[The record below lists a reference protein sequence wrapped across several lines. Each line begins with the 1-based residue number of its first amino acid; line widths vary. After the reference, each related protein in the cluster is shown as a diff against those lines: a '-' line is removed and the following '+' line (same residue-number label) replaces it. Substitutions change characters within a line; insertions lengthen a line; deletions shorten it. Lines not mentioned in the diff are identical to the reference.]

1 MKNKLLILTL
11 VALTIIGVVIAQ
23 NQSLEEELAGLE
35 EELINAGFDWLVNAT
50 IDENL
55 DTSTIEVFTQNGNE
69 TLAVFENIQE
79 EKFYKIYLTEL
90 NGTQDVFDLRINGS
104 IEFDQ
109 ILDPAPTMATVK
121 INSTTNKSNESIKGY
136 CKATD
141 TDGDDLIYQY
151 QWYNGSTVY
160 INGTL
165 FKEGSI
171 SAGYQHS
178 CGIRANDSRVL
189 CWGEGAFG
197 RQGDGSTADNLV
209 PTLTSDI
216 SNYSSVSAGYLHT
229 CGIRA
234 NDSRVLCWGD
244 SLYGILGDGQNTT
257 DRTSPYLTTDSS
269 AYSSVSAGQY
279 HTCGIRA
286 NDSRV
291 LCWGNSANGK
301 LGDEQ
306 NGVYV
311 LNPNL
316 TTDISAY
323 LMITVGY
330 DHTCG
335 IRANDLRVLCWGD
348 SANGKLGDG
357 QTTTDRTSPYLTTDS
372 SAYSSV
378 SAGIFHTCGIRA
390 NDSRVLCWG
399 SGTYGQL
406 GDGESGDNLNSNI
419 TTDSSSYTSVSA
431 GRYHTCG
438 IRVNDLRVLCWGES
452 LYGRLGD
459 GQNGVDVL
467 NPNLTTDTSAY
478 SSISAGY
485 EHTCGIRASDGR
497 VLCWGESA
505 SYQLGDGQ
513 NTLDRNV
520 STLTTDISPYKKGFT
535 QGNETLVSIL
545 SSSNLHAGEI
555 WKLSCRAYDFTS
567 YSSWMNS
574 SIITILGGPPTMA
587 TVKINSTVNTKN
599 DSIYGYCNGTDKE
612 SDDLAY
618 QYQWYNGSTV
628 YFNGTLF
635 KEGSISAGNYHTCGI
650 RANDS
655 RVLCWGGRNY
665 GALGDGNDSNTD
677 NLNPNVTTDTS
688 SYISVSAGYFYT
700 CGIRANDSRV
710 LCWGSGLWGKLGDG
724 STTNHSEPNLTTDNS
739 SYTKI
744 YVGYYHTCGIRA
756 NDSRVLCWGQGDNGQ
771 LGDGGIGDNLIPTLI
786 NDSSPYSSIGAGFDH
801 TCGIRANDSRV
812 LCWGDSQYG
821 QLGDGQNTTDYSNP
835 RVTTDSSPYI
845 SISAG
850 YLHTCGIRTN
860 DSRVLCWGAGDY
872 GILGDGQNTTD
883 RYSPYLTTDTS
894 AYKSVSIGRFH
905 TCGIRAN
912 DSRVLCWGDSAN
924 GKLGDGQVTIDRF
937 EPYPTTDTSA
947 YAQVETTYD
956 HTCGIRAND
965 SRALCWGDNS
975 NGNLGTGN
983 YNPHTSPYLTTD
995 TSPYGRGFSSSEEI
1009 LVSILGNAYIN
1020 AGQNWSLG
1028 CRSYDFTDYSS
1039 WMNSSILT
1047 INFPPV
1053 IQTVKTNS
1061 TTNKSNENIKGYCNA
1076 TDTDGNDLIYNY
1088 TWYNGST
1095 AYINGTLFKEGTIS
1109 AGYGHSCGIR
1119 ANDSRV
1125 LCWGAGSNGRQGDGQ
1140 VTDNLIPTLT
1150 TDISAY
1156 SSVSAGG
1163 YFHTC
1168 GIRANDSR
1176 VLCWGD
1182 SAYGQIGDGQITT
1195 DRTSPY
1201 LTTDSSAYLSISAGD
1216 FHTCG
1221 IRANDSR
1228 VLCWGESSNG
1238 RLGNGQTTPDQS
1250 NPNVTTDTSAYSSI
1264 SAGEQY
1270 TCGIRAN
1277 DSRVLC
1283 WGDSAYG
1290 QLGDGQITT
1299 DRTSPYLT
1307 TDSSAYSRISAGG
1320 IHTCGIRQNDSRV
1333 LCWGE
1338 SLDGRLG
1345 DGQDG
1350 ANVLNP
1356 NLTKDS
1362 SAYKKGFF
1370 SGEEVLISTLM
1381 SSFITAGESWK
1392 FSCRAYDFIEY
1403 SSWVNSTAM
1412 TILSSPP
1419 TMSTVKINST
1429 TNTKNDPI
1437 YGYCNATDE
1446 ESDDLAYQYQWYN
1459 GSTVYFNGTI
1469 FKEGSISTGY
1479 YFSCGIRA
1487 NDSRVLCWGQGLYG
1501 QLGDGQNTINRTS
1514 PTLTTDNSSYK
1525 MISAGYYHTCGIRAN
1540 DSRVLCWGETANGR
1554 VGDGQTT
1561 TDRTSPYLTT
1571 DTSAY
1576 SSISAGL
1583 IHTCGIRQNDSRVL
1597 CWGESLYGRLGD
1609 GQNGVDVLNP
1619 NLTTDS
1625 SAYTS
1630 VNAGGYHSCGIRAN
1644 DSRVLCW
1651 GYGLYGQVGNS
1662 GTTDN
1667 LIPNVTTDA
1676 SSYKSASAGYYHSC
1690 GIRANDSRVL
1700 CWGRGDWGN
1709 LGDSEI
1715 TNNLV
1720 PNLTTDTSPYT
1731 IANAGY
1737 VHTCGIRTNDSR
1749 VLCWGYGANG
1759 QVGDGET
1766 TNNLVPNITTD
1777 SSIYSSVSPGGYHTC
1792 GIRANDSRVLCWGY
1806 GNYGQLGDGNNASHS
1821 VLRPNIT
1828 TDSSPYK
1835 KGFSSSEE
1843 VLVSILGNAYL
1854 NVGQNWSLGCRSYD
1868 FTSYSDWMNSSVMT
1882 INTAP
1887 VMQTV
1892 KINSTTNSST
1902 ENIKGFCNATDFEG
1916 SDLAYQYQWYNGS
1929 ALSING
1935 TIFKEGSISAG
1946 WYSACGIRANDSRVV
1961 CWGYGA
1967 FGVLGDGSTT
1977 DNLIPNVT
1985 ADASAY
1991 KSVSVGDSH
2000 ACGIRQNDSRVLCW
2014 GRCSND
2020 ACGDGQ
2026 TTIDRYTPYPM
2037 TDSSEYLMISA
2048 SNYYTCGIRANDS
2061 RVLCWGWGDRGE
2073 MGDGISAAHT
2083 NPIAT
2088 LTTDTS
2094 GYKFITTGDDS
2105 STHSC
2110 GIRLNDSR
2118 VLCWGEGSDGQL
2130 GDGDN
2135 SSHNNPNPN
2144 ITTDSSAYTSIALGY
2159 LHACGIRANDSKVLC
2174 WGNGYAGQLGD
2185 GIIASHEVGNP
2196 TLINDAS
2203 PYLIITSGYDN
2214 TCGIRQSDKRVLCW
2228 GSGTEGEIGN
2238 GNNVDVGTPT
2248 LTLDSSAYSSIT
2260 GGFEY
2265 YCGIRTNDSRVLCW
2279 GWGDYGELGDS
2290 STAVHNTL
2298 FPNLTVDNSSYVKGF
2313 SSGNETLVSTLAS
2326 SFIKKGENW
2335 KISCR
2340 AYDFTSYS
2348 SWMNSTT
2355 MTILNGPPVM
2365 ATVKI
2370 NSTTNT
2376 KNNSIYGYCNATDEE
2391 SDDLAYQYQW
2401 YNGSTV
2407 YFNGTLFKEGSIST
2421 GHYFSCGIRAN
2432 DSRVLC
2438 WGQGLYGQLGD
2449 GQNTINRTSPYLT
2462 TDISSYS
2469 SISTGYFHACGIRA
2483 NDSRVLCWG
2492 RGEWGN
2498 LGDSE
2503 ITNNLVPN
2511 LTTDSSAY
2519 SSVSAGGYHTCGIR
2533 ANDSRVLCWGYGNFG
2548 ELGDSETGNNLR
2560 PNITTD
2566 SSSYSNINTG
2576 GYHTCGIRTNDSRVL
2591 CWGYGLYGQV
2601 GDSETGNNLQPNVTK
2616 DTSAYSSI
2624 SAGEV
2629 HTCGIRANDSRVLCW
2644 GESQYGR
2651 LGDTQN
2657 GVDVLNPNLTTD
2669 SSPYTI
2675 ANAGYLHTCGIRT
2688 NDSRVLCWGYGAN
2701 GQVGDGEN
2709 PNNLIPNITTDSSA
2723 YTSVNTGG
2731 YHSCGIRANDSRV
2744 LCWGFGTY
2752 GQLGDGSNASHNTLN
2767 PNITTDSSPYKKG
2780 FSSSEEVLV
2789 SILGNA
2795 YLNVGQNWSFGCR
2808 AYDFTNYSS
2817 WMNSSILIVNTAPIM
2832 RTVKINSTTNSST
2845 ENIKGYCNAT
2855 DFEGSNLAYGYTWY
2869 NGSTVYFDGTYFR
2882 KNSLALGENHVCGI
2896 RANDSRV
2903 LCWGDSA
2910 YGQLGDGQTTTD
2922 RASPYLTNDSLEY
2935 LGISAEKEYT
2945 CGIRAND
2952 SRVLCWGKCDF
2963 GRCGDGNLTTHNNL
2977 NLTLTTDTS
2986 AYASIS
2992 VGEDHVCGIRAN
3004 DSRVLCWGE
3013 CDSGKCGDGNIS
3025 NHDVGNPN
3033 LTTDTSAYSIIAAGG
3048 YHTCGIRANDSRV
3061 LCWGLGGNGEL
3072 GNGSISDSGNPQ
3084 ITSDN
3089 SAYSMITTGYILTC
3103 GIRKSDSRVL
3113 CWGYCDQ
3120 YGTCGD
3126 GNFIDH
3132 NNLNPTLTT
3141 DSSSYSTVKTNDMYA
3156 CGIRNSDSRVLCWG
3170 YNYYGT
3176 LGDGTTTDKADPTLT
3191 TDNSAYLDVNMNYHH
3206 TCGIR
3211 ANDSR
3216 VLCWGN
3222 NWYGELGNGTTS
3234 SYTSYSPR
3242 VTVDTSPYISDLSVQ
3257 GNETLVS
3264 ILGSAFLNAGET
3276 WKFGC
3281 RAYDFSS
3288 YSSWMN
3294 SSTMYFAPPS
3304 CEIQSIT
3311 ELTNTSYQD
3320 VDGNYIWYYNP
3331 SYDGSVQILVNTT
3344 DTDVDTISFPTT
3356 VSAGAN
3362 DTTDPYSVD
3371 YTWDTADTYNQTTTI
3386 TINDSSG
3393 NLGNCSFDIYRDS
3406 GAPIYHGYNYVGG
3419 ASYVNGTDYWVTGG
3433 DNFLIKVNH
3442 SDVGSGVWRQYFG
3455 YNKDDCNPN
3464 GCGGSPYEIKS
3475 YKDTVYADWYVNNSY
3490 LDIISATCNI
3500 SECYDSLNVSNVW
3513 NTTVALTS
3521 EDWDFKMHTYEY
3533 DMVTRGL
3540 GYTDMGIWLKVDN
3553 SAPISNGTT
3562 QSSSYVN
3569 DFNVSTYDFDNRS
3582 GLSSC
3587 SYRIHNGSAYS
3598 LGWTSRTCNANINVD
3613 ISSYC
3618 ASGQNCTIVLNS
3630 TDQVGLTSSTFNV
3643 SVSITS
3649 VSSGAGF
3656 FITNNTN
3663 GNVALFDK
3671 NGNFYLKGKK
3681 NSNQGTLNAPANSF
3695 VLQNSSG
3702 TTIAYVNST
3711 GSLFM
3716 RGSISEGSSLTGK
3729 TSSNL
3734 EFKNSTDNL
3743 IGFFDNQ
3750 GNLKLK
3756 GYVVENYFSYILGL
3770 FNRMG
3775 LFQSGGY
3782 RK

>member
-1 MKNKLLILTL
+1 MKYKKVLVDMKNKLLILTL

-23 NQSLEEELAGLE
+23 NQSLEEELASLE
-35 EELINAGFDWLVNAT
+35 EELVNAGFDWLVNAT

-357 QTTTDRTSPYLTTDS
+357 QTTTDRTSPY
-372 SAYSSV
+372 
-378 SAGIFHTCGIRA
+378 
-390 NDSRVLCWG
+390 
-399 SGTYGQL
+399 
-406 GDGESGDNLNSNI
+406 
-419 TTDSSSYTSVSA
+419 
-431 GRYHTCG
+431 
-438 IRVNDLRVLCWGES
+438 
-452 LYGRLGD
+452 
-459 GQNGVDVL
+459 
-467 NPNLTTDTSAY
+467 LTTDTSAY

-821 QLGDGQNTTDYSNP
+821 QLGDGQNTTDYS
-835 RVTTDSSPYI
+835 PYI

-1156 SSVSAGG
+1156 SSVSTGG
-1163 YFHTC
+1163 YFH
-1168 GIRANDSR
+1168 
-1176 VLCWGD
+1176 
-1182 SAYGQIGDGQITT
+1182 
-1195 DRTSPY
+1195 
-1201 LTTDSSAYLSISAGD
+1201 
-1216 FHTCG
+1216 
-1221 IRANDSR
+1221 
-1228 VLCWGESSNG
+1228 
-1238 RLGNGQTTPDQS
+1238 
-1250 NPNVTTDTSAYSSI
+1250 
-1264 SAGEQY
+1264 

-1320 IHTCGIRQNDSRV
+1320 IHTCGIRQNDSRVLCWGDSAYGQLGDGQITTDRTSPYLTTDSSAYSRISAGGIHTCGIRQNDSRVLCWGESLDGRLGDGQDGANVLNPNLTTDSSAYSSISAGGYHTCGIRQSDSRVLCWGFGTNGALGDGSVGNNLEPTVTTDISSYLSVSAGGDSVRTYGHTCGIRTNDSRV

-1487 NDSRVLCWGQGLYG
+1487 NDSRVLCWG
-1501 QLGDGQNTINRTS
+1501 
-1514 PTLTTDNSSYK
+1514 
-1525 MISAGYYHTCGIRAN
+1525 
-1540 DSRVLCWGETANGR
+1540 ETANGR

-1583 IHTCGIRQNDSRVL
+1583 I
-1597 CWGESLYGRLGD
+1597 
-1609 GQNGVDVLNP
+1609 
-1619 NLTTDS
+1619 
-1625 SAYTS
+1625 
-1630 VNAGGYHSCGIRAN
+1630 
-1644 DSRVLCW
+1644 
-1651 GYGLYGQVGNS
+1651 
-1662 GTTDN
+1662 
-1667 LIPNVTTDA
+1667 
-1676 SSYKSASAGYYHSC
+1676 
-1690 GIRANDSRVL
+1690 
-1700 CWGRGDWGN
+1700 
-1709 LGDSEI
+1709 
-1715 TNNLV
+1715 
-1720 PNLTTDTSPYT
+1720 
-1731 IANAGY
+1731 
-1737 VHTCGIRTNDSR
+1737 
-1749 VLCWGYGANG
+1749 
-1759 QVGDGET
+1759 
-1766 TNNLVPNITTD
+1766 
-1777 SSIYSSVSPGGYHTC
+1777 
-1792 GIRANDSRVLCWGY
+1792 
-1806 GNYGQLGDGNNASHS
+1806 
-1821 VLRPNIT
+1821 
-1828 TDSSPYK
+1828 
-1835 KGFSSSEE
+1835 
-1843 VLVSILGNAYL
+1843 
-1854 NVGQNWSLGCRSYD
+1854 
-1868 FTSYSDWMNSSVMT
+1868 
-1882 INTAP
+1882 
-1887 VMQTV
+1887 
-1892 KINSTTNSST
+1892 
-1902 ENIKGFCNATDFEG
+1902 
-1916 SDLAYQYQWYNGS
+1916 
-1929 ALSING
+1929 
-1935 TIFKEGSISAG
+1935 
-1946 WYSACGIRANDSRVV
+1946 
-1961 CWGYGA
+1961 
-1967 FGVLGDGSTT
+1967 
-1977 DNLIPNVT
+1977 
-1985 ADASAY
+1985 
-1991 KSVSVGDSH
+1991 
-2000 ACGIRQNDSRVLCW
+2000 
-2014 GRCSND
+2014 
-2020 ACGDGQ
+2020 
-2026 TTIDRYTPYPM
+2026 
-2037 TDSSEYLMISA
+2037 
-2048 SNYYTCGIRANDS
+2048 
-2061 RVLCWGWGDRGE
+2061 
-2073 MGDGISAAHT
+2073 
-2083 NPIAT
+2083 
-2088 LTTDTS
+2088 
-2094 GYKFITTGDDS
+2094 
-2105 STHSC
+2105 
-2110 GIRLNDSR
+2110 
-2118 VLCWGEGSDGQL
+2118 
-2130 GDGDN
+2130 
-2135 SSHNNPNPN
+2135 
-2144 ITTDSSAYTSIALGY
+2144 
-2159 LHACGIRANDSKVLC
+2159 
-2174 WGNGYAGQLGD
+2174 
-2185 GIIASHEVGNP
+2185 
-2196 TLINDAS
+2196 
-2203 PYLIITSGYDN
+2203 
-2214 TCGIRQSDKRVLCW
+2214 
-2228 GSGTEGEIGN
+2228 
-2238 GNNVDVGTPT
+2238 
-2248 LTLDSSAYSSIT
+2248 
-2260 GGFEY
+2260 
-2265 YCGIRTNDSRVLCW
+2265 
-2279 GWGDYGELGDS
+2279 
-2290 STAVHNTL
+2290 
-2298 FPNLTVDNSSYVKGF
+2298 
-2313 SSGNETLVSTLAS
+2313 
-2326 SFIKKGENW
+2326 
-2335 KISCR
+2335 
-2340 AYDFTSYS
+2340 
-2348 SWMNSTT
+2348 
-2355 MTILNGPPVM
+2355 
-2365 ATVKI
+2365 
-2370 NSTTNT
+2370 
-2376 KNNSIYGYCNATDEE
+2376 
-2391 SDDLAYQYQW
+2391 
-2401 YNGSTV
+2401 
-2407 YFNGTLFKEGSIST
+2407 
-2421 GHYFSCGIRAN
+2421 
-2432 DSRVLC
+2432 
-2438 WGQGLYGQLGD
+2438 
-2449 GQNTINRTSPYLT
+2449 
-2462 TDISSYS
+2462 
-2469 SISTGYFHACGIRA
+2469 
-2483 NDSRVLCWG
+2483 
-2492 RGEWGN
+2492 
-2498 LGDSE
+2498 
-2503 ITNNLVPN
+2503 
-2511 LTTDSSAY
+2511 
-2519 SSVSAGGYHTCGIR
+2519 
-2533 ANDSRVLCWGYGNFG
+2533 
-2548 ELGDSETGNNLR
+2548 
-2560 PNITTD
+2560 
-2566 SSSYSNINTG
+2566 
-2576 GYHTCGIRTNDSRVL
+2576 
-2591 CWGYGLYGQV
+2591 
-2601 GDSETGNNLQPNVTK
+2601 
-2616 DTSAYSSI
+2616 
-2624 SAGEV
+2624 
-2629 HTCGIRANDSRVLCW
+2629 
-2644 GESQYGR
+2644 
-2651 LGDTQN
+2651 
-2657 GVDVLNPNLTTD
+2657 
-2669 SSPYTI
+2669 
-2675 ANAGYLHTCGIRT
+2675 
-2688 NDSRVLCWGYGAN
+2688 
-2701 GQVGDGEN
+2701 
-2709 PNNLIPNITTDSSA
+2709 
-2723 YTSVNTGG
+2723 
-2731 YHSCGIRANDSRV
+2731 
-2744 LCWGFGTY
+2744 
-2752 GQLGDGSNASHNTLN
+2752 
-2767 PNITTDSSPYKKG
+2767 
-2780 FSSSEEVLV
+2780 
-2789 SILGNA
+2789 
-2795 YLNVGQNWSFGCR
+2795 
-2808 AYDFTNYSS
+2808 
-2817 WMNSSILIVNTAPIM
+2817 
-2832 RTVKINSTTNSST
+2832 
-2845 ENIKGYCNAT
+2845 
-2855 DFEGSNLAYGYTWY
+2855 
-2869 NGSTVYFDGTYFR
+2869 
-2882 KNSLALGENHVCGI
+2882 
-2896 RANDSRV
+2896 
-2903 LCWGDSA
+2903 
-2910 YGQLGDGQTTTD
+2910 
-2922 RASPYLTNDSLEY
+2922 
-2935 LGISAEKEYT
+2935 
-2945 CGIRAND
+2945 
-2952 SRVLCWGKCDF
+2952 
-2963 GRCGDGNLTTHNNL
+2963 
-2977 NLTLTTDTS
+2977 
-2986 AYASIS
+2986 
-2992 VGEDHVCGIRAN
+2992 
-3004 DSRVLCWGE
+3004 
-3013 CDSGKCGDGNIS
+3013 
-3025 NHDVGNPN
+3025 
-3033 LTTDTSAYSIIAAGG
+3033 
-3048 YHTCGIRANDSRV
+3048 
-3061 LCWGLGGNGEL
+3061 
-3072 GNGSISDSGNPQ
+3072 
-3084 ITSDN
+3084 
-3089 SAYSMITTGYILTC
+3089 
-3103 GIRKSDSRVL
+3103 
-3113 CWGYCDQ
+3113 
-3120 YGTCGD
+3120 
-3126 GNFIDH
+3126 
-3132 NNLNPTLTT
+3132 
-3141 DSSSYSTVKTNDMYA
+3141 
-3156 CGIRNSDSRVLCWG
+3156 
-3170 YNYYGT
+3170 
-3176 LGDGTTTDKADPTLT
+3176 
-3191 TDNSAYLDVNMNYHH
+3191 
-3206 TCGIR
+3206 
-3211 ANDSR
+3211 
-3216 VLCWGN
+3216 
-3222 NWYGELGNGTTS
+3222 
-3234 SYTSYSPR
+3234 
-3242 VTVDTSPYISDLSVQ
+3242 
-3257 GNETLVS
+3257 
-3264 ILGSAFLNAGET
+3264 
-3276 WKFGC
+3276 
-3281 RAYDFSS
+3281 
-3288 YSSWMN
+3288 
-3294 SSTMYFAPPS
+3294 
-3304 CEIQSIT
+3304 
-3311 ELTNTSYQD
+3311 
-3320 VDGNYIWYYNP
+3320 
-3331 SYDGSVQILVNTT
+3331 
-3344 DTDVDTISFPTT
+3344 
-3356 VSAGAN
+3356 
-3362 DTTDPYSVD
+3362 
-3371 YTWDTADTYNQTTTI
+3371 
-3386 TINDSSG
+3386 
-3393 NLGNCSFDIYRDS
+3393 
-3406 GAPIYHGYNYVGG
+3406 
-3419 ASYVNGTDYWVTGG
+3419 
-3433 DNFLIKVNH
+3433 
-3442 SDVGSGVWRQYFG
+3442 
-3455 YNKDDCNPN
+3455 
-3464 GCGGSPYEIKS
+3464 
-3475 YKDTVYADWYVNNSY
+3475 
-3490 LDIISATCNI
+3490 
-3500 SECYDSLNVSNVW
+3500 
-3513 NTTVALTS
+3513 
-3521 EDWDFKMHTYEY
+3521 
-3533 DMVTRGL
+3533 
-3540 GYTDMGIWLKVDN
+3540 
-3553 SAPISNGTT
+3553 
-3562 QSSSYVN
+3562 
-3569 DFNVSTYDFDNRS
+3569 
-3582 GLSSC
+3582 
-3587 SYRIHNGSAYS
+3587 
-3598 LGWTSRTCNANINVD
+3598 
-3613 ISSYC
+3613 
-3618 ASGQNCTIVLNS
+3618 
-3630 TDQVGLTSSTFNV
+3630 
-3643 SVSITS
+3643 
-3649 VSSGAGF
+3649 
-3656 FITNNTN
+3656 
-3663 GNVALFDK
+3663 
-3671 NGNFYLKGKK
+3671 
-3681 NSNQGTLNAPANSF
+3681 
-3695 VLQNSSG
+3695 
-3702 TTIAYVNST
+3702 
-3711 GSLFM
+3711 
-3716 RGSISEGSSLTGK
+3716 
-3729 TSSNL
+3729 
-3734 EFKNSTDNL
+3734 
-3743 IGFFDNQ
+3743 
-3750 GNLKLK
+3750 
-3756 GYVVENYFSYILGL
+3756 
-3770 FNRMG
+3770 
-3775 LFQSGGY
+3775 
-3782 RK
+3782 

>member
-1 MKNKLLILTL
+1 MRKKLLILTL
-11 VALTIIGVVIAQ
+11 VAITQ

-244 SLYGILGDGQNTT
+244 SLYGILGDGQN
-257 DRTSPYLTTDSS
+257 
-269 AYSSVSAGQY
+269 
-279 HTCGIRA
+279 
-286 NDSRV
+286 
-291 LCWGNSANGK
+291 
-301 LGDEQ
+301 
-306 NGVYV
+306 
-311 LNPNL
+311 
-316 TTDISAY
+316 
-323 LMITVGY
+323 
-330 DHTCG
+330 
-335 IRANDLRVLCWGD
+335 
-348 SANGKLGDG
+348 
-357 QTTTDRTSPYLTTDS
+357 TTDRTSPYLTTDS

-710 LCWGSGLWGKLGDG
+710 LCWG
-724 STTNHSEPNLTTDNS
+724 
-739 SYTKI
+739 
-744 YVGYYHTCGIRA
+744 
-756 NDSRVLCWGQGDNGQ
+756 QGDNGQ

-894 AYKSVSIGRFH
+894 AYKSVSIGTFH

-1514 PTLTTDNSSYK
+1514 PTLTTDNSAY
-1525 MISAGYYHTCGIRAN
+1525 
-1540 DSRVLCWGETANGR
+1540 
-1554 VGDGQTT
+1554 
-1561 TDRTSPYLTT
+1561 TSVN
-1571 DTSAY
+1571 
-1576 SSISAGL
+1576 AGL

-1625 SAYTS
+1625 SAY
-1630 VNAGGYHSCGIRAN
+1630 
-1644 DSRVLCW
+1644 
-1651 GYGLYGQVGNS
+1651 
-1662 GTTDN
+1662 
-1667 LIPNVTTDA
+1667 
-1676 SSYKSASAGYYHSC
+1676 KSASAGYYHSC

-1720 PNLTTDTSPYT
+1720 PNL
-1731 IANAGY
+1731 
-1737 VHTCGIRTNDSR
+1737 
-1749 VLCWGYGANG
+1749 
-1759 QVGDGET
+1759 
-1766 TNNLVPNITTD
+1766 TTD

-1946 WYSACGIRANDSRVV
+1946 WYSACGIRANDSRV
-1961 CWGYGA
+1961 
-1967 FGVLGDGSTT
+1967 
-1977 DNLIPNVT
+1977 
-1985 ADASAY
+1985 
-1991 KSVSVGDSH
+1991 
-2000 ACGIRQNDSRVLCW
+2000 LCW

-2061 RVLCWGWGDRGE
+2061 RVLCWG
-2073 MGDGISAAHT
+2073 
-2083 NPIAT
+2083 
-2088 LTTDTS
+2088 
-2094 GYKFITTGDDS
+2094 
-2105 STHSC
+2105 
-2110 GIRLNDSR
+2110 
-2118 VLCWGEGSDGQL
+2118 
-2130 GDGDN
+2130 
-2135 SSHNNPNPN
+2135 
-2144 ITTDSSAYTSIALGY
+2144 
-2159 LHACGIRANDSKVLC
+2159 
-2174 WGNGYAGQLGD
+2174 NGYAGQLGD

-2203 PYLIITSGYDN
+2203 PYLIITSVYDN
-2214 TCGIRQSDKRVLCW
+2214 TCGIRQSDKRALCW

-2462 TDISSYS
+2462 TDISS
-2469 SISTGYFHACGIRA
+2469 
-2483 NDSRVLCWG
+2483 
-2492 RGEWGN
+2492 
-2498 LGDSE
+2498 
-2503 ITNNLVPN
+2503 
-2511 LTTDSSAY
+2511 
-2519 SSVSAGGYHTCGIR
+2519 
-2533 ANDSRVLCWGYGNFG
+2533 
-2548 ELGDSETGNNLR
+2548 
-2560 PNITTD
+2560 
-2566 SSSYSNINTG
+2566 
-2576 GYHTCGIRTNDSRVL
+2576 
-2591 CWGYGLYGQV
+2591 
-2601 GDSETGNNLQPNVTK
+2601 
-2616 DTSAYSSI
+2616 YSSI

-2882 KNSLALGENHVCGI
+2882 KNSLTLGEN
-2896 RANDSRV
+2896 
-2903 LCWGDSA
+2903 
-2910 YGQLGDGQTTTD
+2910 
-2922 RASPYLTNDSLEY
+2922 
-2935 LGISAEKEYT
+2935 
-2945 CGIRAND
+2945 
-2952 SRVLCWGKCDF
+2952 
-2963 GRCGDGNLTTHNNL
+2963 
-2977 NLTLTTDTS
+2977 
-2986 AYASIS
+2986 
-2992 VGEDHVCGIRAN
+2992 HVCGIRAN

-3113 CWGYCDQ
+3113 RWGYCDQ

-3170 YNYYGT
+3170 
-3176 LGDGTTTDKADPTLT
+3176 
-3191 TDNSAYLDVNMNYHH
+3191 
-3206 TCGIR
+3206 
-3211 ANDSR
+3211 
-3216 VLCWGN
+3216 
-3222 NWYGELGNGTTS
+3222 
-3234 SYTSYSPR
+3234 
-3242 VTVDTSPYISDLSVQ
+3242 
-3257 GNETLVS
+3257 
-3264 ILGSAFLNAGET
+3264 
-3276 WKFGC
+3276 
-3281 RAYDFSS
+3281 
-3288 YSSWMN
+3288 
-3294 SSTMYFAPPS
+3294 
-3304 CEIQSIT
+3304 
-3311 ELTNTSYQD
+3311 
-3320 VDGNYIWYYNP
+3320 
-3331 SYDGSVQILVNTT
+3331 
-3344 DTDVDTISFPTT
+3344 
-3356 VSAGAN
+3356 
-3362 DTTDPYSVD
+3362 
-3371 YTWDTADTYNQTTTI
+3371 
-3386 TINDSSG
+3386 
-3393 NLGNCSFDIYRDS
+3393 
-3406 GAPIYHGYNYVGG
+3406 
-3419 ASYVNGTDYWVTGG
+3419 
-3433 DNFLIKVNH
+3433 
-3442 SDVGSGVWRQYFG
+3442 
-3455 YNKDDCNPN
+3455 
-3464 GCGGSPYEIKS
+3464 
-3475 YKDTVYADWYVNNSY
+3475 
-3490 LDIISATCNI
+3490 
-3500 SECYDSLNVSNVW
+3500 
-3513 NTTVALTS
+3513 
-3521 EDWDFKMHTYEY
+3521 
-3533 DMVTRGL
+3533 
-3540 GYTDMGIWLKVDN
+3540 
-3553 SAPISNGTT
+3553 
-3562 QSSSYVN
+3562 
-3569 DFNVSTYDFDNRS
+3569 
-3582 GLSSC
+3582 
-3587 SYRIHNGSAYS
+3587 
-3598 LGWTSRTCNANINVD
+3598 
-3613 ISSYC
+3613 
-3618 ASGQNCTIVLNS
+3618 
-3630 TDQVGLTSSTFNV
+3630 
-3643 SVSITS
+3643 
-3649 VSSGAGF
+3649 
-3656 FITNNTN
+3656 
-3663 GNVALFDK
+3663 
-3671 NGNFYLKGKK
+3671 
-3681 NSNQGTLNAPANSF
+3681 
-3695 VLQNSSG
+3695 
-3702 TTIAYVNST
+3702 
-3711 GSLFM
+3711 
-3716 RGSISEGSSLTGK
+3716 
-3729 TSSNL
+3729 
-3734 EFKNSTDNL
+3734 
-3743 IGFFDNQ
+3743 
-3750 GNLKLK
+3750 
-3756 GYVVENYFSYILGL
+3756 
-3770 FNRMG
+3770 
-3775 LFQSGGY
+3775 
-3782 RK
+3782 